1 MATGSNRR
9 RFLVRRTQFHAV
21 VAHTVIRDTP
31 EGQRM
36 FLLRITPDSGP
47 MPDVSD
53 LIEKPYTARQD
64 LRADIKA
71 RMFEISL
78 I

>member
-1 MATGSNRR
+1 MTRR
-9 RFLVRRTQFHAV
+9 IFLVRRTPSHAV

-47 MPDVSD
+47 MPNVSD
-53 LIEKPYTARQD
+53 LIDKPYSARRD

-71 RMFEISL
+71 RMQSITA
-78 I
+78 

>member
-1 MATGSNRR
+1 MAIRR
-9 RFLVRRTQFHAV
+9 LFLVRRTPSHTV
-21 VAHTVIRDTP
+21 VAHTVIRETQ

-47 MPDVSD
+47 MPDVSN
-53 LIEKPYTARQD
+53 LIGKPYAARRD
-64 LRADIKA
+64 LWADIKA
-71 RMFEISL
+71 RMLELSL

>member
-1 MATGSNRR
+1 MSLRR
-9 RFLVRRTQFHAV
+9 LFLVRRTPSHAV

-53 LIEKPYTARQD
+53 LIEKPYSARRD

>member
-1 MATGSNRR
+1 MATGSSRR
-9 RFLVRRTQFHAV
+9 LFLVRRTPSHAV

-36 FLLRITPDSGP
+36 FLLRITPDAGP

-53 LIEKPYTARQD
+53 LIDKPYSARRD

>member
-1 MATGSNRR
+1 MTRR
-9 RFLVRRTQFHAV
+9 LFLVRRTPSHAV

-53 LIEKPYTARQD
+53 LIKKPYTTRRD

>member
-1 MATGSNRR
+1 
-9 RFLVRRTQFHAV
+9 
-21 VAHTVIRDTP
+21 
-31 EGQRM
+31 M

-53 LIEKPYTARQD
+53 LIDKPYAARRD

-71 RMFEISL
+71 RMQSITA
-78 I
+78 

>member
-1 MATGSNRR
+1 MATGSSRR
-9 RFLVRRTQFHAV
+9 LFLVRRTPSHAV
-21 VAHTVIRDTP
+21 VAHTVIRDTI

-53 LIEKPYTARQD
+53 LIEKPYAARRD

-71 RMFEISL
+71 RMQSITA
-78 I
+78 

>member
-1 MATGSNRR
+1 MTRR
-9 RFLVRRTQFHAV
+9 LFLVRRTPSHAV
-21 VAHTVIRDTP
+21 VAHTVIRD
-31 EGQRM
+31 
-36 FLLRITPDSGP
+36 TPDSGP

-53 LIEKPYTARQD
+53 LIDKPYSARRD